1 MVFSLQQMT
10 FAETINE
17 EKTPAEVAREGISR
31 EAMREAVKEA
41 ERKAAEAE
49 RKAEKEEAKE
59 AIKEEAIK
67 KYKRESS
74 VQEEN
79 QDNEKEN
86 NKESEIRKIPS
97 KLVKILPTEKNLEDI
112 TKRIIWRYVDK
123 QSTQNEETNI
133 ETMTALLR
141 DITRVYD
148 PIVNKYKVA
157 TIQIEIIKYEDNEK
171 LRNYWINEKK
181 SNLEFMFENAYLIGS
196 ITDNTK
202 CFFNYT
208 IDGAITICK
217 TDQYVI
223 QSVIFD
229 KYQEHFKYT
238 KSKTGTEK
246 LELTQYEITA
256 GITETI
262 LKKLQSD
269 DPNYDYELYKI
280 LESNREIKE
289 REINDNEKEQSENKQ
304 KEKQQRANDEK
315 NKNKLL
321 GIEKDRKY
329 GIQNFSCIK
338 DEFGLI
344 KISGQFNN
352 NQIKKD
358 KVSFEIAFFDYEKN
372 MVGKNTANLLE
383 IDEYETKRFLGNLKI
398 DKNFATCTIKLNN

>member
-1 MVFSLQQMT
+1 MKLLLFFTLFLILITFSIHQNVI
-10 FAETINE
+10 AETE
-17 EKTPAEVAREGISR
+17 EQKEREI
-31 EAMREAVKEA
+31 V
-41 ERKAAEAE
+41 
-49 RKAEKEEAKE
+49 AKE
-59 AIKEEAIK
+59 ASSSL
-67 KYKRESS
+67 KREITRDGTEKTTSEPEKDEIKTKQKLGKMKKLLP
-74 VQEEN
+74 VQEEF
-79 QDNEKEN
+79 D
-86 NKESEIRKIPS
+86 EITLRTVWK
-97 KLVKILPTEKNLEDI
+97 
-112 TKRIIWRYVDK
+112 YVDK
-123 QSTQNEETNI
+123 QSSSSEGYEVESIQG
-133 ETMTALLR
+133 LLR
-141 DITRVYD
+141 DVGRVYD

-157 TIQIEIIKYEDNEK
+157 TLQIEIIKYEDNVK

-196 ITDNTK
+196 LTDNTK

-208 IDGAITICK
+208 VDGAITICK

-238 KSKTGTEK
+238 KSKIGTEK
-246 LELTQYEITA
+246 LELNQYEITT

-289 REINDNEKEQSENKQ
+289 REINDNKKDQSENKQ

-315 NKNKLL
+315 NRNKLL
-321 GIEKDRKY
+321 GIEKDKKY

-358 KVSFEIAFFDYEKN
+358 KVSFEIAFFDYENN
-372 MVGKNTANLLE
+372 MIVKNTANLLE

>member
-1 MVFSLQQMT
+1 MKLLLFFTLFLILITFSIHQNVI
-10 FAETINE
+10 AETE
-17 EKTPAEVAREGISR
+17 EQKEREN
-31 EAMREAVKEA
+31 AVKEA
-41 ERKAAEAE
+41 SSSLTREITRDISEKITSEP
-49 RKAEKEEAKE
+49 KEEETKT
-59 AIKEEAIK
+59 KQKLGKMK
-67 KYKRESS
+67 KLLPT
-74 VQEEN
+74 QEEF
-79 QDNEKEN
+79 D
-86 NKESEIRKIPS
+86 EITLKT
-97 KLVKILPTEKNLEDI
+97 VWT
-112 TKRIIWRYVDK
+112 YVDK
-123 QSTQNEETNI
+123 QSSSNEEYEI
-133 ETMTALLR
+133 ESIQGLLR
-141 DITRVYD
+141 DVGRVYD

-196 ITDNTK
+196 INDNTK

-238 KSKTGTEK
+238 KSKTGSEK
-246 LELTQYEITA
+246 LELNQYEVTT

-269 DPNYDYELYKI
+269 DSNYDYELYKI

-321 GIEKDRKY
+321 GIEKDKKY
-329 GIQNFSCIK
+329 GIQKFSCIK

-344 KISGQFNN
+344 TISGQFNN

-358 KVSFEIAFFDYEKN
+358 KVSFEITFFDYEKN
-372 MVGKNTANLLE
+372 MIYKNSANLLE

-398 DKNFATCTIKLNN
+398 DKNFATCTIKINN

>member
-1 MVFSLQQMT
+1 MKLLLFFTLFLILITFSIHQNVI
-10 FAETINE
+10 AETE
-17 EKTPAEVAREGISR
+17 EQKEREI
-31 EAMREAVKEA
+31 AVKEA
-41 ERKAAEAE
+41 SNSL
-49 RKAEKEEAKE
+49 
-59 AIKEEAIK
+59 
-67 KYKRESS
+67 KREITRDGTEKITSEPEKDEIKTKQKLGKMKKLLPA
-74 VQEEN
+74 QEEF
-79 QDNEKEN
+79 D
-86 NKESEIRKIPS
+86 EITLRTVWK
-97 KLVKILPTEKNLEDI
+97 
-112 TKRIIWRYVDK
+112 YVDK
-123 QSTQNEETNI
+123 QSSSNEEYEI
-133 ETMTALLR
+133 ESIQGLLR
-141 DITRVYD
+141 DAGRIYD

-157 TIQIEIIKYEDNEK
+157 TIQIEIIKYGDNEK

-196 ITDNTK
+196 LTNNTK

-246 LELTQYEITA
+246 LELNQYEVTT
-256 GITETI
+256 GITDII

-269 DPNYDYELYKI
+269 DSNYDYELYKI

-289 REINDNEKEQSENKQ
+289 REINENEKEQSENKQ

-321 GIEKDRKY
+321 GVERDKKY

-344 KISGQFNN
+344 TISGQFNN

-358 KVSFEIAFFDYEKN
+358 KVSFEIAFFDNEKN
-372 MVGKNTANLLE
+372 MIGKNAANLLE